1 MLVLTI
7 NLIWQILPILHAS
20 GYVLSVFQCGQIFQA
35 YPGADPKAFAKFC
48 PHLLQFIVLP
58 ALHALIGYRIYQRSN
73 WLALFGDDDIA
84 VAVMN
89 AT

>member
-1 MLVLTI
+1 MADFAYFAC
-7 NLIWQILPILHAS
+7 IWVRTVS
-20 GYVLSVFQCGQIFQA
+20 LSVWINFQA